1 MNDSILAKVKA
12 LPPLDNTIVQI
23 QKVCLDKDS
32 SLADLS
38 KIIEHDPML
47 TANILKA
54 ANSPLY
60 GFSRE
65 VKNIN
70 HAVSLF
76 GMATIRGFA
85 LSSAIKQNIKIDFSP
100 YNMDNNEFLNI
111 SVLQSA
117 LMLNWY
123 SKVNRAMLDI
133 LIPASFLMEVGKII
147 FAHELIENST
157 DEKFASKIKET
168 TSLQELSQI
177 EQEYL
182 ECTNEQ
188 IAAKIFEQWNL
199 ELELVEAIRHSNNPS
214 LAPEHIK
221 EYAAALQVVK
231 TAVNIFERLSEDSTQ
246 NALHLV
252 ELNGLDTD
260 KFLDAIKR
268 VKQ

>member
-1 MNDSILAKVKA
+1 MNDSILAKIKA
-12 LPPLDNTIVQI
+12 LPPLDNTIVKI

-38 KIIEHDPML
+38 KIIEKDPML

-100 YNMDNNEFLNI
+100 YNINNNQFLDL
-111 SVLQSA
+111 SVMQSA
-117 LMLNWY
+117 LMLSWY
-123 SKVNRAMLDI
+123 SRINREMLDI
-133 LIPASFLMEVGKII
+133 LTPASFLMEVGKII
-147 FAHELIENST
+147 FAHELIEAKEDTNFANEVKTINSP
-157 DEKFASKIKET
+157 S
-168 TSLQELSQI
+168 ELCQI
-177 EQEYL
+177 ELKYL

-199 ELELVEAIRHSNNPS
+199 EVELVEAIRYSNEPH

-221 EYAAALQVVK
+221 EYSAALKVIK
-231 TAVNIFERLSEDSTQ
+231 TAVNIFEQLSENSIQ
-246 NALHLV
+246 NASSLV
-252 ELNGLDTD
+252 QENNYDME
-260 KFLDAIKR
+260 KFSQAIQR
-268 VKQ
+268 VAQ